1 MGKKNENKWIQVG
14 SFEIGI
20 EKNSIGSMLVCRSI
34 AQNWSV
40 RWRDDT
46 MMFGLMLSL
55 AREEGAREYLHSLIM
70 TMFAV
75 TTYPHDLVAISEKKE
90 MPFMEGLIE
99 LINKQNEYEAS
110 LRPQP
115 TDEEN
120 EKSLEEMRRMAEVE
134 NELNEMLEEADN
146 EEVHTEGV

>member
-20 EKNSIGSMLVCRSI
+20 EKNSVGSMLVCRSI

-75 TTYPHDLVAISEKKE
+75 TTYPHDLAAISEKKE

-134 NELNEMLEEADN
+134 KELNEMLEEADN